1 MGCSYWSTRSSGLPD
16 VPTFAEA
23 LRRGPEARREGL
35 RRAIGD
41 DATLPVD
48 VWVDGQDRPV
58 RFAATFAAGAADAS
72 VRLDLFDYGAD
83 ITVVAPPADE
93 VTPLGG
99 LLGGAGDGSGAPAA
113 NA

>member
-1 MGCSYWSTRSSGLPD
+1 MLFRS
-16 VPTFAEA
+16 
-23 LRRGPEARREGL
+23 
-35 RRAIGD
+35 
-41 DATLPVD
+41 
-48 VWVDGQDRPV
+48 V
-58 RFAATFAAGAADAS
+58 RIVANFAAGGAEAS

-93 VTPLGG
+93 VTSLGG